1 MVLKRLKSLGRHR
14 KSTGVSVD
22 LPMRASQSPGPWN
35 TPNDRE
41 TREVYCSSTHS
52 LIAKV
57 KHQKGP
63 REAHADALLIAQ
75 APAMQALL
83 EKLLAE
89 NSLSVSDAI
98 EAHSIILRISG
109 EQH

>member
-1 MVLKRLKSLGRHR
+1 MVFKRLKTLKKVSNR
-14 KSTGVSVD
+14 KS
-22 LPMRASQSPGPWN
+22 LPVLSLRDSQSPGPWK
-35 TPNDRE
+35 TPNNHE
-41 TREVYCSSTHS
+41 TREVYCSETHA
-52 LIAKV
+52 LIAKI

-89 NSLSVSDAI
+89 NSLGVSDAL
-98 EAHSIILRISG
+98 EAHAIILKISG